1 VQVFHSE
8 RVFLEAIGKDAVFSQ
23 RYALLGGFMLGNTAS
38 PSHYRF
44 ITDVRMEKVD
54 DVPCVSV
61 GGFRVHDVA
70 RKHGMFLTDPE
81 SVMDR

>member
-38 PSHYRF
+38 PLHYRF

-54 DVPCVSV
+54 DLSV
-61 GGFRVHDVA
+61 DGSRVHDVA